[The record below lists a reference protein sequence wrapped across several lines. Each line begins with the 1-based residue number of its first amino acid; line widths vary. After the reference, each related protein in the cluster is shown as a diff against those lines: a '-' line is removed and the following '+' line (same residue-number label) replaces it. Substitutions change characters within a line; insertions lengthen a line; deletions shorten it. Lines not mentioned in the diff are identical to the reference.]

1 MKALPLNETLGIVG
15 GGQLGYMMGIAARQ
29 LGYRLAV
36 LDPDPCAPA
45 MAIADVKITAAFDD
59 INAFASLA
67 QACQVVTYEFEHIDV
82 ATLSSVTEHSTLPQG
97 IALLRL
103 AQHRLLEKEA
113 ITRLGLPVAPY
124 RAITQ
129 KSDATAAATQGF
141 PAVLKTCEG
150 GYDGKGQAVV
160 HNDAELHDAVTR
172 LLPHGPLV
180 LERWIAF
187 EREIS
192 VIVTRNAHGD
202 TAVFPVA
209 ENEHRHNILYRTLVP
224 ARITPTTDTNARTLA
239 LQLAEGLSL
248 IGTLAVEM
256 FVLDD
261 GSLYI
266 NEIAP
271 RPHNSGHFTL
281 DACACSQ
288 FEQHVRAVCG
298 LPLGSTEQH
307 SACVMENILGDRV
320 AALGQQRNH
329 LNDVHLHW
337 YGKHE
342 ARPARKMGHI
352 TALGATT
359 TDCQRQLDAFWTHS
373 D

>member
-29 LGYRLAV
+29 LGYRVAV
-36 LDPDPCAPA
+36 LDPSSHAPA
-45 MAIADVKITAAFDD
+45 MAIADVTITAAFDD
-59 INAFASLA
+59 TEAFMRLA
-67 QACQVVTYEFEHIDV
+67 QAAQVVTYEFEHIHA
-82 ATLSSVTEHSTLPQG
+82 ATLSSVTTYSTLPQG
-97 IALLRL
+97 IELLRL
-103 AQHRLLEKEA
+103 TQHRLLEKEA
-113 ITRLGLPVAPY
+113 ITGLGLPVAPY

-129 KSDATAAATQGF
+129 VSDIEAMAPLGF

-150 GYDGKGQAVV
+150 GYDGKGQKVV
-160 HNDAELHDAVTR
+160 HNNTELHEAVTR
-172 LLPHGPLV
+172 LLPQGPLV
-180 LERWIAF
+180 LERWIAS

-224 ARITPTTDTNARTLA
+224 ARIAPATEAHARSLA

-248 IGTLAVEM
+248 VGTLAVEM
-256 FVLDD
+256 FVLGD

-266 NEIAP
+266 NELAP
-271 RPHNSGHFTL
+271 RPHNSGHYTL

-298 LPLGSTEQH
+298 LPLGRTERH
-307 SACVMENILGDRV
+307 SACVMENILGDR
-320 AALGQQRNH
+320 AGALDQRRAH
-329 LNDVHLHW
+329 LNDLHLHW
-337 YGKHE
+337 YGKRDI
-342 ARPARKMGHI
+342 RPARKMGHI
-352 TALGATT
+352 TALGIAT
-359 TDCQRQLDAFWTHS
+359 TDCQRQLDAFWAHT